1 MSYLGEFEQLVLL
14 AILQCAQTDE
24 GAYTVP
30 IGRLIAEKTG
40 RDVARGA
47 LHTSLDRLATKGLV
61 TSTLGEPLAIRGGR
75 SRRYFTVTKPGMAA
89 LRESRAALTNLSAGL
104 ESVLNRKK

>member
-1 MSYLGEFEQLVLL
+1 MAYLGEFEQLVLL

-30 IGRLIAEKTG
+30 IGRLISEKTG

-47 LHTSLDRLATKGLV
+47 LHTSLDRLTTKGLV
-61 TSTLGEPLAIRGGR
+61 RSTLGEPLAVRGGR
-75 SRRYFTVTKPGMAA
+75 SRRYFIVTKPGLAA
-89 LRESRAALTNLSAGL
+89 LQESRAAVHNLSSGL
-104 ESVLNRKK
+104 ESILDRRR